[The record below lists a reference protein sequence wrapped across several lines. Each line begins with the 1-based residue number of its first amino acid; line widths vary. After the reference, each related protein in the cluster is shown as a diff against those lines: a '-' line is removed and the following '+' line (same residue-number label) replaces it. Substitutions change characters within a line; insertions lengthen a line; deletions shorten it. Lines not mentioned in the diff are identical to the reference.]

1 MIFKIFTFLLKHLG
15 TRKFLL
21 VAKKSKRIRSMIKM
35 LNDWYEK
42 TYICQ
47 IPPINLAGHDSLNDL
62 SNELTKLK
70 ANKFLI
76 VTDKFLASTPGYT
89 KLTNQIKKVNK
100 EFVCFDGVIPNPTL
114 ECVLNAK
121 EMYLKNNCNGIISLG
136 GGSAHDTTK
145 CLALII
151 NSDKPV
157 VKMQG
162 LNNAKVKSPEFI
174 CVNTTAG
181 TGSEVTNVA
190 VVTNEKTHFKMTLVD
205 KHMNASISVND
216 SELMLK
222 LPKASTAFTGADA
235 LVHAIESFL
244 SNIANP
250 MADSY
255 DIEAIHLIFNN
266 LPVAYNQPENI
277 EARENMAYAEL
288 LAGIGFNMASL
299 GFVHS
304 MSHALSAVYNTPHGL
319 ANAMLLP
326 YVLKYE
332 LKYPNV
338 VERLSLIAQSLGIHE
353 KDVKENAIKFI
364 DKIVELFNAINIP
377 NRLEIKDHPNL
388 SNKEIDVL
396 AKKAMKDFCG
406 ISNPVQF
413 SKKDIKKIYKFALKD
428 RE

>member
-1 MIFKIFTFLLKHLG
+1 MMFKVFTFLLKRLW
-15 TRKFLL
+15 TRKLLL
-21 VAKKSKRIRSMIKM
+21 VIKNSRCIRSMIKM

-47 IPPINLAGHDSLNDL
+47 IPQTNLVGHGSLDCL
-62 SNELTKLK
+62 SNELNKLN

-76 VTDKFLASTPGYT
+76 VTDKFLASTPSYA
-89 KLTNQIKKVNK
+89 KLTKQIKKANK

-114 ECVLNAK
+114 ECVLSAK
-121 EMYLKNNCNGIISLG
+121 KLYLENNCNGIISLG

-145 CLALII
+145 CLALIV

-157 VKMQG
+157 IKMQG
-162 LNNAKVKSPEFI
+162 LNNAKTKTPEFI

-190 VVTNEKTHFKMTLVD
+190 VITNEKTHFKMTLVD
-205 KHMNASISVND
+205 KQMNASISVND

-222 LPKASTAFTGADA
+222 LPKSSTAFTGADA
-235 LVHAIESFL
+235 LVHAIESYM

-250 MADSY
+250 MSDSY

-266 LPVAYNQPENI
+266 LPIAYNQPENT

-288 LAGIGFNMASL
+288 LAGIGFNMTSL

-332 LKYPNV
+332 LKYPKIV
-338 VERLSLIAQSLGIHE
+338 KRLSLIAQTLGIN
-353 KDVKENAIKFI
+353 KQNDNENASTFV
-364 DKIVELFNAINIP
+364 DKVIELFSTINIP
-377 NRLEIKDHPNL
+377 NHLEIKNHEKL
-388 SNKEIDVL
+388 TNKEINIL
-396 AKKAMKDFCG
+396 SKKAMKDFCG

-413 SKKDIKKIYKFALKD
+413 SKKNIKKIYKLAL
-428 RE
+428 EN

>member
-1 MIFKIFTFLLKHLG
+1 MIFRIFTFLLKHLW

-21 VAKKSKRIRSMIKM
+21 IAKKSRCIRSMIKM

-47 IPPINLAGHDSLNDL
+47 IPQINLVGHGSLNDL
-62 SNELTKLK
+62 SNELKKLK
-70 ANKFLI
+70 VSKFLI
-76 VTDKFLASTPGYT
+76 ITDKFLASTPGYT
-89 KLTNQIKKVNK
+89 KLTEQIKQANK
-100 EFVCFDGVIPNPTL
+100 EFTCFDGVIPNPTL
-114 ECVLNAK
+114 ECVLSAK
-121 EMYLKNNCNGIISLG
+121 ELYLKNNCNGIISLG

-157 VKMQG
+157 IKMQG
-162 LNNAKVKSPEFI
+162 LNNAKIKTPEFV

-190 VVTNEKTHFKMTLVD
+190 VITNEKTHFKMTLVD
-205 KHMNASISVND
+205 KQMNASISVND

-222 LPKASTAFTGADA
+222 LPKSSTAFTGADA
-235 LVHAIESFL
+235 LVHAIESYL
-244 SNIANP
+244 SNVANP
-250 MADSY
+250 MADSF
-255 DIEAIHLIFNN
+255 DIEAIHLIFTY
-266 LPVAYNQPENI
+266 LPIVYNQPENI

-288 LAGIGFNMASL
+288 LAGIGFNMTSL

-304 MSHALSAVYNTPHGL
+304 MSHALSAVYNIPHGL

-332 LKYPNV
+332 LKYPKV
-338 VERLSLIAQSLGIHE
+338 VKRLSSITQSLGISRQ
-353 KDVKENAIKFI
+353 DDNENALIFI
-364 DKIVELFNAINIP
+364 DKIIELFTAINIP
-377 NRLEIKDHPNL
+377 NHLEIKDHTKI
-388 SNKEIDVL
+388 SNKEINIL

-413 SKKDIKKIYKFALKD
+413 SKKDIKKIYKLALKG
-428 RE
+428 